1 MQDGEKVLEIFWAV
15 MIFASI
21 AWYFFL
27 LFYVGAKGGWEIL
40 RMSRRLEGKPDDPP
54 AREL

>member
-1 MQDGEKVLEIFWAV
+1 MQGPIEKALEIFWAV

-27 LFYVGAKGGWEIL
+27 LFYVGFKGGWEIL
-40 RMSRRLEGKPDDPP
+40 RMGQRLDEKTESAP
-54 AREL
+54 

>member
-1 MQDGEKVLEIFWAV
+1 MESLEKIGEVFWAV

-27 LFYVGAKGGWEIL
+27 LFYVGFKGGWEIL
-40 RMSRRLEGKPDDPP
+40 RMGRRLDEKADD
-54 AREL
+54 AV

>member
-1 MQDGEKVLEIFWAV
+1 MESLENLGKIFWAV

-27 LFYVGAKGGWEIL
+27 LFYVGFKGGWEIL
-40 RMSRRLEGKPDDPP
+40 RMGRRLNEKAGDT
-54 AREL
+54 L